1 MNIMDQPKK
10 EIIEFGITGF
20 LVIFLLFLSVN
31 AAYRISKAKKPKRV
45 EQMQSEKAQIAENAK
60 VGQETLYAALEKESR
75 SFELVRDP
83 FTGIFIGSPKN
94 ATEVTLNGI
103 LWGKGEAFAIIN
115 GNIVKRGEQVGPK
128 TVIEIRQDRVVLSD
142 GSTLTELLLE
152 H

>member
-1 MNIMDQPKK
+1 MNIMEQRKK
-10 EIIEFGITGF
+10 EIIEFGITGV
-20 LVIFLLFLSVN
+20 LVLLLLFLSVS
-31 AAYRISKAKKPKRV
+31 AARRLSKAKKPQRV
-45 EQMQSEKAQIAENAK
+45 KQMQSEKVQIADNSK
-60 VGQETLYAALEKESR
+60 VTQETVYATFEKEGR

-94 ATEVTLNGI
+94 TTAATLNGI

-115 GNIVKRGEQVGPK
+115 GNIVKRGEQVGSK

-142 GSTLTELLLE
+142 GSTSTELLLE